1 MVFFVKTTLMIEDG
15 LYRELVSESVSRFGN
30 AKSISKMVNQ
40 LLKSHFES
48 KGKKSMFG
56 CMPSI
61 SYDGMRDKRDRV

>member
-1 MVFFVKTTLMIEDG
+1 MVLFVKTTLIIEDN

-30 AKSISKMVNQ
+30 AKSISKMLNQ

-56 CMPSI
+56 CMPDI
-61 SYDGMRDKRDRV
+61 SYEGMRDKRDRI